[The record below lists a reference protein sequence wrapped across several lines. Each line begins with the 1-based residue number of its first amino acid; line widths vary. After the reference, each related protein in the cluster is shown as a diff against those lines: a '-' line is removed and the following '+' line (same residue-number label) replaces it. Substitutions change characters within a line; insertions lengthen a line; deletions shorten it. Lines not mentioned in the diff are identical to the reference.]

1 MAMRGALL
9 AAAVLLRG
17 CRGQQTTVLTVGGLF
32 PTSQGDATNED
43 FNDDRRQ
50 AEAALA
56 AINAVN
62 ADASVLPGVQLA
74 FLAQDIAALRTLNSN
89 SENFF
94 QRQMAEEVAGDIAA
108 VFRQADAVGVVGA
121 GWSSDVKVL
130 APALGSLPLVSHS
143 AACRHRPSAA
153 ETIVVASVVE
163 SISQRWWSSPG
174 RHVSNLTWDQVCS
187 ACCAV
192 AARRS
197 QPLAARPRHI
207 RARQGQGPASA
218 PP

>member
-143 AACRHRPSAA
+143 AS
-153 ETIVVASVVE
+153 ASVLSNATLCKIVIL
-163 SISQRWWSSPG
+163 SRFAVLPVSLTRKVSLFQGAGVVRVRQRKS
-174 RHVSNLTWDQVCS
+174 RID
-187 ACCAV
+187 V
-192 AARRS
+192 AADVARGRRD
-197 QPLAARPRHI
+197 
-207 RARQGQGPASA
+207 
-218 PP
+218 